1 MSGRARGHE
10 THIGWL
16 LMGPS
21 APECCA
27 TNMPG
32 PRGAQTR
39 VRGHMFKQGRMV
51 LFFCLSLV
59 TAQLFKMG
67 GQLLLWQQET
77 LLGQGQR

>member
-1 MSGRARGHE
+1 MSGRARGH
-10 THIGWL
+10 TSADGA
-16 LMGPS
+16 S

-27 TNMPG
+27 TNTPG
-32 PRGAQTR
+32 PRGAQTL

-67 GQLLLWQQET
+67 GELLLWEQET